1 MKWGG
6 AGGVA
11 TDNSKGSWPFRKEGA
26 QRVQPT
32 HGMTHL
38 PPPCVALHPQEWVT
52 HLILHYRGHHT
63 SRKVDSSVH
72 NTVEQS
78 KASGEERKLIKV
90 SEVGRAPK
98 EEQWERGWNMVELPE
113 VR

>member
-38 PPPCVALHPQEWVT
+38 PTPGVTLHPQEWVT
-52 HLILHYRGHHT
+52 HLILHYRGHHPP
-63 SRKVDSSVH
+63 RKVDSNVH
-72 NTVEQS
+72 NIIEQS
-78 KASGEERKLIKV
+78 KASGEKRKLIN
-90 SEVGRAPK
+90 VG
-98 EEQWERGWNMVELPE
+98 EWWNTLKSGDLFELLPSGIIT
-113 VR
+113 